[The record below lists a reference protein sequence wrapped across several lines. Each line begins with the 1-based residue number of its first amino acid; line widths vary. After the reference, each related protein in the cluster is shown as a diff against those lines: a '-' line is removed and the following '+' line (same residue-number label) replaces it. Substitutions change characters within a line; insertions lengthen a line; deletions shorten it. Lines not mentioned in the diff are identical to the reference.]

1 LLIENSKTKN
11 TIVSLKLVTG
21 DEVVGK
27 IVDDSETHLT
37 ISKPL
42 TVMMSDKG
50 LAMLPFMISVS
61 ADEKVILQKQHC
73 VCTSK
78 PVNEV
83 EKHYIQ
89 ITTGITL

>member
-1 LLIENSKTKN
+1 
-11 TIVSLKLVTG
+11 
-21 DEVVGK
+21 
-27 IVDDSETHLT
+27 
-37 ISKPL
+37 
-42 TVMMSDKG
+42 MMSDKG